1 VVIPMVVGAVIVIAC
16 VGYVVFRKFTV
27 TRYQIQFG
35 AVQNQVAAIYL
46 DIREDT
52 VRRLCILYADGRVSE
67 VQKLD

>member
-1 VVIPMVVGAVIVIAC
+1 MVVGAVIVIAC

-35 AVQNQVAAIYL
+35 AAQNQVAAIYL

-52 VRRLCILYADGRVSE
+52 VRRLCIVYADGRVSE